1 MSINQIVTPLDSAVL
16 ENKEQYKIYFKIIK
30 HAFNEF
36 IEGITDHTICNEQ
49 EVTFIEQYC
58 KLLLFSLETF
68 RLKYLFDDEEKM
80 RIDLT
85 ESGFPNFLEFRYLFN
100 DLELKH
106 EHINKLPKVEDLKA
120 EFLETLVKRKE
131 PISQRKL
138 HQAASIVYYKSVDNT
153 HVYKRFVQGKVIRLQ
168 APMEAEY
175 LVSWSFYDISLNRPF
190 ICFLYFD
197 LYKEDLEDYTE
208 KIYDVLEKVAD
219 RKISL
224 DMMAYAIDK
233 KLSKL
238 LPKKLKV
245 LDLGPLHTV
254 FAKDDLQ
261 ITHSILEA
269 IINKDL
275 ELSSYALSISV
286 HEIASKGEFS
296 EGSFFNKQYL
306 QFWDEPKRDKILLT
320 SHRVLQLLYDKIPET
335 IHSLSTE
342 PIEVPAL
349 KL

>member
-1 MSINQIVTPLDSAVL
+1 MSLSQIVTPLDSAVL

-36 IEGITDHTICNEQ
+36 IEGVTSHTICNEQ

-58 KLLLFSLETF
+58 KLLLYSLETF
-68 RLKYLFDDEEKM
+68 RLKYLFDEEEYMKV
-80 RIDLT
+80 DLT

-106 EHINKLPKVEDLKA
+106 EHINKLPKIEELKE
-120 EFLETLVKRKE
+120 EFLETLIKRKE

-153 HVYKRFVQGKVIRLQ
+153 HVYQRFVQGKIIENKTSI
-168 APMEAEY
+168 EADY

-197 LYKEDLEDYTE
+197 LHKEDLEDYTE
-208 KIYDVLEKVAD
+208 KIYDVLESVAD

-238 LPKKLKV
+238 LPKKLKL
-245 LDLGPLHTV
+245 LDLGPMHTV
-254 FAKDDLQ
+254 FAKDDLE
-261 ITHSILEA
+261 ITHTILEA
-269 IINKDL
+269 IINKNLDISSFAVS
-275 ELSSYALSISV
+275 LSVDEIS
-286 HEIASKGEFS
+286 SKGTFT
-296 EGSFFNKQYL
+296 EGSFFNKQHF
-306 QFWDEPKRDKILLT
+306 QVWDEPIHNNLLMS
-320 SHRVLQLLYDKIPET
+320 SHRVLQLLYDKIPDKIRSHT
-335 IHSLSTE
+335 SE
-342 PIEVPAL
+342 PIEIKAL

>member
-1 MSINQIVTPLDSAVL
+1 MSINHIVTPLDSAVL

-36 IEGITDHTICNEQ
+36 IDGITDHTICNEQ

-106 EHINKLPKVEDLKA
+106 EHINKLPKIEDLKV
-120 EFLETLVKRKE
+120 EFLETLVKKKE

-153 HVYKRFVQGKVIRLQ
+153 HVYKRFVQGKIIRLK

-175 LVSWSFYDISLNRPF
+175 LVSWSFYDITLNRPF

-197 LYKEDLEDYTE
+197 LYKEDVEDYTE
-208 KIYDVLEKVAD
+208 KIYDVLENVAD

-245 LDLGPLHTV
+245 IDLGPFHTV
-254 FAKDDLQ
+254 FAKDDLK

-269 IINKDL
+269 IINKNL
-275 ELSSYALSISV
+275 EISSYALSISI

-306 QFWDEPKRDKILLT
+306 QIWEEPKRDKILLT

-335 IHSLSTE
+335 IHNLSSE